1 MSKCEMVVK
10 YLRGPAHT
18 LWALQMSKPESTR
31 ARVTL
36 SERLEAVRCLDE
48 QNPRTTRRH
57 QIDLQRITAALIAA
71 GYRTLDAQAKALGV
85 HRATAWTIIRTKHK
99 LGRLNLKTTERM
111 LANPQLPPGV
121 RSVVERYLA
130 ERPRQSRF
138 KRIDGEPFKRIDGDQ
153 PQNAPKGGVLWGRA
167 DEKQKRGKFQS

>member
-1 MSKCEMVVK
+1 MIVAQMCGGGNVRAGTS
-10 YLRGPAHT
+10 P
-18 LWALQMSKPESTR
+18 LWALQMSKPNSTR

-48 QNPRTTRRH
+48 QNPRGRH
-57 QIDLQRITAALIAA
+57 QNDLQRITAALIAA

-130 ERPRQSRF
+130 EQPRRSRPRTSSS
-138 KRIDGEPFKRIDGDQ
+138 KRTAGDQ
-153 PQNAPKGGVLWGRA
+153 PQIAPNGGGVLWGRA